1 MEALIKD
8 LCKEKKD
15 SLNLTNQNI
24 ADRANLSASTVNNYF
39 SESSKAPS
47 VYTVGPICAALGVSL
62 DSYFGI
68 KSDKRLVDDEDI
80 LEIRLKHAQEKYF
93 ILQKGILYRNKVII
107 ALFVLCGILLGYAI
121 IMDLLNPSI
130 GLIRG

>member
-1 MEALIKD
+1 MEVLIKD

-24 ADRANLSASTVNNYF
+24 ADRANLSSSTVNNYF

-68 KSDKRLVDDEDI
+68 KSDKRLVDDEGI
-80 LEIRLKHAQEKYF
+80 LEIRLKHAQEKYSL
-93 ILQKGILYRNKVII
+93 LQKGILHRNKVII

-121 IMDLLNPSI
+121 IMDLLNPAI

>member
-1 MEALIKD
+1 MEVLIKD

-39 SESSKAPS
+39 LESSKAPS

-68 KSDKRLVDDEDI
+68 KSKKESDRDEDN
-80 LEIRLKHAQEKYF
+80 LELRLKYEQEKSS
-93 ILQKGILYRNKVII
+93 LLRKGIIHRNRVIT
-107 ALFVLCGILLGYAI
+107 ALFVLCAVLLCYAI
-121 IMDLLNPSI
+121 IIDFLNPAI
-130 GLIRG
+130 GLIRR

>member
-93 ILQKGILYRNKVII
+93 ILQKGILHRNKVII

>member
-68 KSDKRLVDDEDI
+68 KSDKRLVDDKDI

-93 ILQKGILYRNKVII
+93 ILQKGILHRNKVII

>member
-1 MEALIKD
+1 MEVLIKD

-24 ADRANLSASTVNNYF
+24 ADRADLSASTVNNYF

-68 KSDKRLVDDEDI
+68 KSKKESDRDEDN
-80 LEIRLKHAQEKYF
+80 LELRLKYEQEKYS
-93 ILQKGILYRNKVII
+93 LLRKGIIHRNRVIT
-107 ALFVLCGILLGYAI
+107 ALFVLCAVLLCYAI
-121 IMDLLNPSI
+121 IIDFLNPAI
-130 GLIRG
+130 GLIRR

>member
-15 SLNLTNQNI
+15 FLNLTNQNI

-93 ILQKGILYRNKVII
+93 ILQKGILHRNKVII

>member
-93 ILQKGILYRNKVII
+93 ILQKGILHRNKVII

-130 GLIRG
+130 GRIRG

>member
-1 MEALIKD
+1 MEVLIKD
-8 LCKEKKD
+8 LCKEKKE

-24 ADRANLSASTVNNYF
+24 ADRANLSSSTVNNYF

-68 KSDKRLVDDEDI
+68 KSDKRLVDDE
-80 LEIRLKHAQEKYF
+80 
-93 ILQKGILYRNKVII
+93 GI
-107 ALFVLCGILLGYAI
+107 
-121 IMDLLNPSI
+121 
-130 GLIRG
+130 

>member
-1 MEALIKD
+1 MEVLIKD

-24 ADRANLSASTVNNYF
+24 ADRANLFASTVNNYF

-68 KSDKRLVDDEDI
+68 KSKKESDRDEDN
-80 LEIRLKHAQEKYF
+80 LELRLKYEQEKYS
-93 ILQKGILYRNKVII
+93 LLRKGIIHRNRVIT
-107 ALFVLCGILLGYAI
+107 ALFVLCAVLLCYAI
-121 IMDLLNPSI
+121 IIDFLNPAI
-130 GLIRG
+130 GLIRR

>member
-1 MEALIKD
+1 MEVLIKD

-62 DSYFGI
+62 DSYQSWRKAPAFRHG
-68 KSDKRLVDDEDI
+68 DI
-80 LEIRLKHAQEKYF
+80 SHTLLPRKEILR
-93 ILQKGILYRNKVII
+93 
-107 ALFVLCGILLGYAI
+107 
-121 IMDLLNPSI
+121 
-130 GLIRG
+130 GLH